1 MISLILGDPWPRSS
15 LPPSCHWGQT
25 VILGACTHWAK
36 PRGLFPAQ
44 LPWLQAGAQP
54 PRTEPC
60 GPGRARCLT
69 HGFLSLRKLGAKV
82 FPQSILREHSYPVTA
97 QEQGAHSRVGT

>member
-1 MISLILGDPWPRSS
+1 MDRDLVARKRPSGRSLAWGARPWLCPPLTAGERTGGSELCCPQEHVISLILGDPWPRSS
-15 LPPSCHWGQT
+15 FPPSCHWGQT

-54 PRTEPC
+54 PRTEP
-60 GPGRARCLT
+60 
-69 HGFLSLRKLGAKV
+69 
-82 FPQSILREHSYPVTA
+82 
-97 QEQGAHSRVGT
+97 